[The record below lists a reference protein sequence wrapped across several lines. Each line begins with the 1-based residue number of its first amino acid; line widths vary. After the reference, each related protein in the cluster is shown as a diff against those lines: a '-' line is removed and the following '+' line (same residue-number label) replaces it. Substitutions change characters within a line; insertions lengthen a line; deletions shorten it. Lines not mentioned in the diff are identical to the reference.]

1 METDIFEFVSELDRK
16 VQKNT
21 RDLQLVLAH
30 LQRTGQ
36 LDKVKK
42 NGEES
47 GTSGS
52 GQIGVVKSPV

>member
-1 METDIFEFVSELDRK
+1 MQSDLYAAVSELDRK

-47 GTSGS
+47 GTSGT